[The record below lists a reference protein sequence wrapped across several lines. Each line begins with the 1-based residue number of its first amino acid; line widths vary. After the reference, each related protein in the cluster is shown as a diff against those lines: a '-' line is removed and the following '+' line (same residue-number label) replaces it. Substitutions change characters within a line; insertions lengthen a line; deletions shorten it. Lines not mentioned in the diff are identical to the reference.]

1 MIAIAAFAVFLLPSL
16 RLCAEKGATPSS
28 AISNAD
34 PAASGAGGSTSQSMP
49 YSARTNSP
57 TPKLDLFLGYSYLR
71 ATPTLAAG
79 NRMVGLNGGSTSLAY
94 NFNSY
99 LGLVAD
105 FGGFNDTQLR
115 LSGAAPSS
123 VVNSSG
129 NAFTYLFGPRM
140 SFRKYRRITPF
151 AQVLLG
157 GIHASDV
164 TLSSGCI
171 GVGCIIL
178 PSETKFAMTAGGG
191 LDLNLRRHLAIR
203 LIQAEYLMT
212 SFDDPSTGK
221 GATQNDIRLSAGVV
235 LRFGGNRGSQMLPS
249 APLTYSC
256 SVRPTAAFPGETIAA
271 SGTAVNLNPNKTA
284 VYTWSAE
291 AGTVTGASDTA
302 KIATDNLAPGTYT
315 LKGHVSEGSRPDE
328 NADCATPYVVK
339 AFEPPT
345 VSCSAS
351 PSAVIS
357 GDPSTITAAAV
368 SPQNRPLTYSYSA
381 NTGTVIGNSTTAIL
395 STSGA
400 PIGTI
405 TVTCTVV
412 DDKGQTASSTTMVT
426 VIAPVAAPKP
436 MTSELCSIG
445 FERDLRRPTRVDN
458 EAKACLDGIAL
469 NLGKSSGARLGLVGY
484 AGNGE
489 KGGSRIAAERAV
501 NTKEYLVKEKG
512 IDASRIAVYT
522 SSQDRKAVSATL
534 IPADAAFDPDG
545 YTAVQ

>member
-1 MIAIAAFAVFLLPSL
+1 MKLSARTIAIAAFAVSLLPAL
-16 RLCAEKGATPSS
+16 RLCAEAGAKPADLA
-28 AISNAD
+28 AIM
-34 PAASGAGGSTSQSMP
+34 AGDSTSQSMP
-49 YSARTNSP
+49 YAARTNRP
-57 TPKLDLFLGYSYLR
+57 APKFDLFLGYSYLR
-71 ATPTLAAG
+71 AVPTLAAG
-79 NRMVGLNGGSTSLAY
+79 NRMVDLNGGSTSLAY

-115 LSGAAPSS
+115 LSGAAPAI
-123 VVNSSG
+123 VANSSG
-129 NAFTYLFGPRM
+129 TAYTYLIGPRL
-140 SFRKYRRITPF
+140 SFRGYDRFTPF
-151 AQVLLG
+151 AQVLFG
-157 GIHASDV
+157 GIHASNV
-164 TLSSGCI
+164 TLSSDCT
-171 GVGCIIL
+171 GVGCILL
-178 PSETKFAMTAGGG
+178 PSESKFALTAGGG

-235 LRFGGNRGSQMLPS
+235 LRFGGNRGPQMLPS

-256 SVRPTAAFPGETIAA
+256 SVRPTAAFPGETIAV

-302 KIATDNLAPGTYT
+302 KIATDNIAPGTYT
-315 LKGHVSEGSRPDE
+315 LKGHISEGSRPDE

-357 GDPSTITAAAV
+357 GDPSTITATGV
-368 SPQNRPLTYSYSA
+368 SPQNRPLTYSYRSSS
-381 NTGTVIGNSTTAIL
+381 GSVIGTGKTAIL

-400 PIGTI
+400 PVGAI
-405 TVTCTVV
+405 TATCTVV
-412 DDKGQTASSTTMVT
+412 DDKGQTASSTTTVT
-426 VIAPVAAPKP
+426 NIAPVAAPKP

-445 FERDLRRPTRVDN
+445 FDRDPRRPTRVDN

-469 NLGKSSGARLGLVGY
+469 NMEKSSGARLGLVGY
-484 AGNGE
+484 AGNDE
-489 KGGSRIAAERAV
+489 KSGARIAAERAA
-501 NTKEYLVKEKG
+501 NTKTYLVREKG
-512 IDASRIAVYT
+512 IDASRIVVYT
-522 SSQDRKAVSATL
+522 GSQDRKTVTATL
-534 IPADAAFDPDG
+534 IPADAAFDSAG
-545 YTAVQ
+545 YTPVQ

>member
-1 MIAIAAFAVFLLPSL
+1 MIAIAAFAVFLSPSL
-16 RLCAEKGATPSS
+16 RLFAEEGAKP
-28 AISNAD
+28 ADPISYAD
-34 PAASGAGGSTSQSMP
+34 PAAFLGGSSTPPSIP

-57 TPKLDLFLGYSYLR
+57 TPKLDMFLGYSYLR

-79 NRMVGLNGGSTSLAY
+79 NRMVHLNGGSTSLAY

-140 SFRKYRRITPF
+140 SFRKNRRITPF
-151 AQVLLG
+151 AQVLFG

-164 TLSSGCI
+164 TLSSGCT
-171 GVGCIIL
+171 GVGCILL

-191 LDLNLRRHLAIR
+191 LDLNVRRHLAIR

-221 GATQNDIRLSAGVV
+221 GATQNDIRLSTGLVF
-235 LRFGGNRGSQMLPS
+235 RFGGNRGPLLPPP

-256 SVRPTAAFPGETIAA
+256 SVRPTAVFPGETIAA
-271 SGTAVNLNPNKTA
+271 SGTAVSLNPTKTA
-284 VYTWSAE
+284 VYTWSTDG
-291 AGTVTGASDTA
+291 GTVIGVSDTA
-302 KIATDNLAPGTYT
+302 KIATDILAPGTYT
-315 LKGHVSEGSRPDE
+315 LKGHVSEGNRPDE
-328 NADCATPYVVK
+328 NADCTAPYVVK
-339 AFEPPT
+339 AYEPPA

-357 GDPSTITAAAV
+357 GDPSTINATGV
-368 SPQNRPLTYSYSA
+368 SPQSRPLTYSFSA
-381 NTGTVIGNSTTAIL
+381 SSGSVSGNRPTAIL

-405 TVTCTVV
+405 TATCTVV
-412 DDKGQTASSTTMVT
+412 DDKGQSASSTTMVT

-445 FERDLRRPTRVDN
+445 FERDPRRPTRVDN

-469 NLGKSSGARLGLVGY
+469 NLERSSGARLGLVGY
-484 AGNGE
+484 AESGE

-501 NTKEYLVKEKG
+501 NTKAYLVKEKG
-512 IDASRIAVYT
+512 IDVSRIAIYT
-522 SSQDRKAVSATL
+522 GSQDRKAVSATL
-534 IPADAAFDPDG
+534 IPVDASFDSAV
-545 YTAVQ
+545 YTPVQ